1 MNLRAYNQTELDII
15 ASVRDSIKWHLGTEL
30 GRDPESTTEGFI
42 EVEMRLATWLTT
54 GNGGA
59 WLASKPEVAQFNQ

>member
-1 MNLRAYNQTELDII
+1 MNIRAYNQTELDII

-30 GRDPESTTEGFI
+30 GQDQESTTEGFI